1 MGIYGCSVSNIMTEH
16 KENHMMVDVMVDLSI
31 ILQRTERKRPQT
43 MNLSTDNT
51 RIVTVV
57 TAILPQTCNQS
68 TESFVKFLLNSTVKS
83 DNVCSSCITCEK
95 HKIMRSIYP

>member
-1 MGIYGCSVSNIMTEH
+1 
-16 KENHMMVDVMVDLSI
+16 MVDVIVDLWI
-31 ILQRTERKRPQT
+31 ISQKTERKRCQA

-68 TESFVKFLLNSTVKS
+68 TESFVKFLLNSTAKS

-95 HKIMRSIYP
+95 HKTMRSIYP

>member
-1 MGIYGCSVSNIMTEH
+1 
-16 KENHMMVDVMVDLSI
+16 
-31 ILQRTERKRPQT
+31 

-68 TESFVKFLLNSTVKS
+68 TESFVKFLLNSTA
-83 DNVCSSCITCEK
+83 
-95 HKIMRSIYP
+95 KIRQCLFKLYNL